1 MKRLSI
7 VALIALVGLAG
18 TASTASAQVVEIL
31 PQIGVSFPMYT
42 GDGVD
47 SSTGIGFEAG
57 GKVRIGG
64 RFYVEPGIFWAY
76 NTAEVAESGEEKA
89 NLGISDVRIPL
100 VLGFK
105 IIKSRV
111 IALRIFAG
119 AYPAFVASVSD
130 DDELRDIV
138 KDDLNSTLWSGRAG
152 AGLDFTLISFDIGYD
167 FGLTEIVDKN
177 KYPDA
182 PSIKKNMFYLEFGLR
197 FGF

>member
-7 VALIALVGLAG
+7 VALIALIGLAG
-18 TASTASAQVVEIL
+18 FATQASAQVVEIL
-31 PQIGVSFPMYT
+31 PQIGVSFPMYS

-57 GKVRIGG
+57 GKLRIGG
-64 RFYVEPGIFWAY
+64 RFYVEPGVFWAY
-76 NTAEVAESGEEKA
+76 NTADIAETGEEKA
-89 NLGISDVRIPL
+89 AFAISDFRIPV

-119 AYPAFVASVSD
+119 AYPAFVTSVSD
-130 DDELRDIV
+130 DDEERDIV
-138 KDDLNSTLWSGRAG
+138 KDDLNSTQWSGRAG

-167 FGLTEIVDKN
+167 FGLTEVIDLETH
-177 KYPDA
+177 PDA
-182 PSIKKNMFYLEFGLR
+182 PSIKRNMFYLEFGLR